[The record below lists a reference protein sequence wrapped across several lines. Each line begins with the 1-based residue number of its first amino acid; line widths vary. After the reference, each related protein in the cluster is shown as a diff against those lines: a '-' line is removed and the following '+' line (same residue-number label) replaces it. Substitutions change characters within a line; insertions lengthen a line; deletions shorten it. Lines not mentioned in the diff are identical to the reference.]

1 MAQATISPRSQIAHQ
16 HTWNAESVFATPAA
30 WETEY
35 KAVEQSL
42 ADLQRFQGH
51 LGDSAAALADGLAAR
66 EDISRRV
73 GVVTFYAQMQQAVD
87 STNQQYVAMAG
98 QANGLFGKFLA
109 AMAYIEPEILALG
122 DQKVRQWTT
131 SEPRLATYAHYF
143 DDLFRKQTHVRS
155 GEVEEVLGM
164 MADPFLSVENTMD
177 VLTNA
182 DMKFAPAAS
191 AAGETF
197 EVAQGTLD
205 TLLGNPDREVRRS
218 AWEHYADGYLAFR
231 NTLASNLTVTIK
243 RDVLFARAHRYNSA
257 LEAAL
262 FEYNIP
268 VEVFH
273 NLVNT
278 FRKNIPT
285 WHKYWRVRRQ
295 ALGVERLH
303 PYDIWAPL
311 TQESPEVP
319 YEQSVEWITEGMKP
333 LGDEYAQTLRRG
345 CLEQRWVDIYPN
357 QGKKLGAF
365 SYGSPGT
372 YPFINMSYD
381 NQLGSL
387 STLAH
392 ELGHSM
398 HSYLTW
404 QNQPMV
410 YSGYSMF
417 VAEVASNFNQAMVRA
432 RLFQTNTDRNFQI
445 ALIEEAMDNFHR
457 YFFIM
462 PTLARFELETHQ
474 RVERGEPLTADI
486 MIGLMADLF
495 GEGYGSEMQV
505 DREHVGITW
514 ATFPHLY
521 SNFYVFQYATG
532 ISAAHALAGRI
543 LSGEP
548 NAAQDYLGFLKAG
561 SSLYP
566 VDALKRAGVDMATP
580 DAVEKTY
587 GVLADYVD
595 RLEKLTGN

>member
-1 MAQATISPRSQIAHQ
+1 MPPTSIPPRSQVVHQ
-16 HTWNAESVFATPAA
+16 HTWNAESVFAAPAA
-30 WETEY
+30 WEAEY

-42 ADLQRFQGH
+42 AELQRFQGR

-66 EDISRRV
+66 EEISRRV
-73 GVVTFYAQMQQAVD
+73 GIVNFYAQMMQAVD
-87 STNQQYVAMAG
+87 SSNQQYVAMAG
-98 QANGLFGKFLA
+98 QASGLYGKYLA
-109 AMAYIEPEILALG
+109 AIAFVEPEILALG
-122 DQKVRQWTT
+122 EQQVRQWTA
-131 SEPRLATYAHYF
+131 SEPRLAVYAHYF
-143 DDLFRKQTHVRS
+143 DNLFRKQTHVRS
-155 GEVEEVLGM
+155 AEVEEVLGM
-164 MADPFLSVENTMD
+164 MADPFLSVESTMD

-182 DMKFAPAAS
+182 DMKFEPAVS
-191 AAGETF
+191 SAGESF
-197 EVAQGTLD
+197 EVGQGTLD
-205 TLLGNPDREVRRS
+205 TLLSNPDRELRRTG
-218 AWEHYADGYLAFR
+218 WEHYADGYLAFK

-243 RDVLFARAHRYNSA
+243 RDVLFARTQRYNSA

-262 FEYNIP
+262 FENNIP
-268 VEVFH
+268 LEVFH

-285 WHKYWRVRRQ
+285 WHKYWRVRRK
-295 ALGVERLH
+295 ALGVDTLH
-303 PYDIWAPL
+303 PYDVWAPL
-311 TQESPEVP
+311 TQDVPEVP
-319 YEQSVEWITEGMKP
+319 YEQSVEWITEGIKP
-333 LGDEYAQTLRRG
+333 LGDEYVQTLRRD

-381 NQLGSL
+381 NRLGSL

-404 QNQPMV
+404 QNQPLV

-417 VAEVASNFNQAMVRA
+417 AAEVASNFNQAMVRA
-432 RLFQTNTDRNFQI
+432 HLFQTNSERNFQI
-445 ALIEEAMDNFHR
+445 ALIEEAMGNFHR

-462 PTLARFELETHQ
+462 PTLARFELETHE

-495 GEGYGSEMQV
+495 SEGYGSEMHV
-505 DREHVGITW
+505 DRERVGITW

-521 SNFYVFQYATG
+521 ANFYVFQYATG

-543 LSGEP
+543 LDGVDG
-548 NAAQDYLGFLKAG
+548 AAQDYLGFLKAG

-580 DAVEKTY
+580 EAVEKTY
-587 GVLADYVD
+587 GVLAEYVD